1 MLKWR
6 WKEDHCYRDFSH
18 FAVAV
23 DTSFSPHYQAEKMG
37 GTVFDRAQLWMNF
50 SSKGSLCRRA
60 WEFFFTPKF
69 MESILREASQN
80 SKREAT
86 LAATSRTRP
95 GKRSMAKLSQSNR
108 GLRTRRP
115 EQPHQDSQGGVGSRR
130 GRPASRILWMRGGQT
145 HVLTMK

>member
-6 WKEDHCYRDFSH
+6 WKEDHCYREFSH

-60 WEFFFTPKF
+60 REFFFTPKF

-115 EQPHQDSQGGVGSRR
+115 EQPQQDSHGGVGSRR